1 MKIQSSSHYDVI
13 IIGTGIAGLHTALNL
28 DPSLKV
34 LTITKSKFE
43 NCNTLRAEGGM
54 ACPILPDD
62 SPDLHTKD
70 TLRAGGDLNNIQ
82 AVNILTNEV
91 VDRIIDL
98 EKIGFEF
105 DRNLDGSLILGLEGF
120 HSKRRILHSYSDR
133 IGVSIFNFLSRKS
146 MEKENFQFMEDTNLK
161 QIILNSDGQYAGV
174 LLQNSEGFSYITSSY
189 LVLASGGFSNIFAR
203 STSDSTIFGDVLA
216 IGFTAGLALEDMEF
230 IQFHPTTFI
239 KAGFEPFLL
248 SEALRGE
255 GAILLNKKLERFM
268 SRYHPDLELA
278 SRDIVSRSIFLESL
292 IQGDETFYLD
302 LRPIGKDKI
311 LHLFPGIVE
320 NCKIRGIDVTVDLAP
335 IFPAAHYTMGGIK
348 TDLSGKTNIDNI
360 FAVGE
365 VSCNGVHGANRL
377 ASNSLIEALVFSK
390 RAADNMNAFTHLRN
404 PSSAEIQIHE
414 EDNQI
419 SQNEIQEQ
427 MKEIRLSNWKN
438 LGVIRTGTKMIS
450 YLKTLEKRFQ
460 SIMEKTNANKL
471 LYSHES
477 LWLLSYLVCLSAL
490 NRKESRGAHFR
501 EDYPEKNR
509 SMQYS
514 QILQWKENQLQ
525 ITNGKRGKL

>member
-1 MKIQSSSHYDVI
+1 MIIQRNNHYDVI

-28 DPSLKV
+28 DPRLKV

-62 SPDLHTKD
+62 SPDLHTQD
-70 TLRAGGDLNNIQ
+70 TLRAGGDINNIQ
-82 AVNILTNEV
+82 AVKILTNEV

-105 DRNLDGSLILGLEGF
+105 DRNPDGSLILGLEGF

-146 MEKENFQFMEDTNLK
+146 MEKENFQFMEDTHLK
-161 QIILNSDGQYAGV
+161 KIVLNRDQQYQGV
-174 LLQNSEGFSYITSSY
+174 LLQNSDGYSLITSSY

-216 IGFTAGLALEDMEF
+216 LGFTAGLALEDMEF

-239 KAGFEPFLL
+239 KDGFEPFLL

-268 SRYHPDLELA
+268 TRYHSDLELA

-302 LRPIGKDKI
+302 LKPIGKEKI

-320 NCKIRGIDVTVDLAP
+320 ACQLRGIDVTVDLAP

-348 TDLSGKTNIDNI
+348 TDLFGRTNIETV

-390 RAADNMNAFTHLRN
+390 RAADSINAMTKPNKNQFTSLEIKETTSDNME
-404 PSSAEIQIHE
+404 EIQK
-414 EDNQI
+414 QI
-419 SQNEIQEQ
+419 QD
-427 MKEIRLSNWKN
+427 IRHLNWMN
-438 LGVIRTGTKMIS
+438 LGIIRSGKKMREYDELLEKKFTSIMNKSGEKMI
-450 YLKTLEKRFQ
+450 LE
-460 SIMEKTNANKL
+460 
-471 LYSHES
+471 SHDL
-477 LWLLSYLVCLSAL
+477 LWLLSYLVCFSAL

-501 EDYPEKNR
+501 DDFPQKNPEF
-509 SMQYS
+509 QHS
-514 QILQWKENQLQ
+514 QILRWDANQLH
-525 ITNGKRGKL
+525 ITNEKRG

>member
-1 MKIQSSSHYDVI
+1 MKIQASSHYDVI

-28 DPSLKV
+28 DPRLNV

-62 SPDLHTKD
+62 SPDLHTQD

-120 HSKRRILHSYSDR
+120 HSRRRILHSYSDR

-146 MEKENFQFMEDTNLK
+146 MEKENFQFIEDTNLK
-161 QIILNSDGQYAGV
+161 QIVLDGNDQYQGV
-174 LLQNSEGFSYITSSY
+174 LLQNSDGYSFITSSF

-203 STSDSTIFGDVLA
+203 STSDSTIFGDALA

-239 KAGFEPFLL
+239 KEGYEPFLL

-255 GAILLNKKLERFM
+255 GAVLLNKNLERFM
-268 SRYHPDLELA
+268 TRYHPDLELA
-278 SRDIVSRSIFLESL
+278 SRDIVSRSIFLESK
-292 IQGDETFYLD
+292 IQGDETFFLD
-302 LRPIGKDKI
+302 LKPIGTEKI

-320 NCKIRGIDVTVDLAP
+320 NCKLRGIDVTKDLAP

-348 TDLSGKTNIDNI
+348 TDLFGKTNMENV

-365 VSCNGVHGANRL
+365 VACNGVHGANRL

-390 RAADNMNAFTHLRN
+390 RVADSINATKKPNGPHLG
-404 PSSAEIQIHE
+404 SAETQETVPDDFIEIREQI
-414 EDNQI
+414 
-419 SQNEIQEQ
+419 
-427 MKEIRLSNWKN
+427 KEIRQLNWLH
-438 LGVIRTGTKMIS
+438 LGIIRTNKMMS
-450 YLKTLEKRFQ
+450 EYLKKLEQKFTT
-460 SIMEKTNANKL
+460 ITEKADSKIILKSN
-471 LYSHES
+471 ES
-477 LWLLSYLVCLSAL
+477 LWLLSYLVCLSSL
-490 NRKESRGAHFR
+490 NRKESRGAHYR
-501 EDYPEKNR
+501 EDFPQKNPDF
-509 SMQYS
+509 QYS
-514 QILQWKENQLQ
+514 QILQWRSNRLE
-525 ITNGKRGKL
+525 ITNEKRGQ